1 MTIDSP
7 GFWDTLWALV
17 PLGLAGAFSWL
28 PVTGV
33 VVLLVAGTGMRRV
46 WAFVVGRVFGLALI
60 TVAFV
65 AGARA
70 LPAPRSVGL
79 PEGPLVAG
87 AEVFAGIALVAV
99 GALTFLRRDRERSRA
114 ESAWQRRMGEAS
126 LPAVFLTSVVVDL
139 QPKGLV
145 LGLSS
150 GVVLR
155 AGSMPFVEAVV
166 AVVLYLALAAS
177 SVLVPVVA
185 TYAAP
190 VRTRRWLRA
199 TQAWLERNGSVL
211 TAAVLALVGV
221 VLVVDGL
228 GRF

>member
-1 MTIDSP
+1 MTDEP
-7 GFWDTLWALV
+7 GFWDTLVALI

-33 VVLLVAGTGMRRV
+33 VVLLLAGSGMARV

-70 LPAPRSVGL
+70 LPTPRSAPTL
-79 PEGPLVAG
+79 EGPVVAG
-87 AEVFAGIALVAV
+87 AEVFAGVALVVV
-99 GALTFLRRDRERSRA
+99 GAVTWVRREVARSK
-114 ESAWQRRMGEAS
+114 EEPAWQRRLGEAS
-126 LPAVFLTSVVVDL
+126 LPAVFLTSVIVDL

-150 GVVLR
+150 GVVVR
-155 AGSMPFVEAVV
+155 AGSMPIPEAVI
-166 AVVLYLALAAS
+166 VLLVYLAIASS
-177 SVLVPVVA
+177 SVLLPVLA

-190 VRTRRWLRA
+190 SRTRRWLEA
-199 TQAWLERNGSVL
+199 AQDWLDAHGRTITAVVL
-211 TAAVLALVGV
+211 VLVGL

-228 GRF
+228 RRF

>member
-1 MTIDSP
+1 VVSEDA

-28 PVTGV
+28 PLTGL
-33 VVLLVAGTGMRRV
+33 VLLLLAGSGMARV
-46 WAFVVGRVFGLALI
+46 WAFVAGRVFGLALI

-70 LPAPRSVGL
+70 LPVPRSAPSL
-79 PEGPLVAG
+79 EGPVVAG
-87 AEVFAGIALVAV
+87 AEVTVGVALVAV
-99 GALTFLRRDRERSRA
+99 GLVAWLRRNRERS
-114 ESAWQRRMGEAS
+114 EPAWRRRLSEAS
-126 LPAVFLTSVVVDL
+126 VPAVFLTSVVVDL

-145 LGLSS
+145 LGLAS
-150 GVVLR
+150 GVVVR
-155 AGSMPFVEAVV
+155 AGSMPVAEAVL
-166 AVVLYLALAAS
+166 AVVLYLAVAAS
-177 SVLVPVVA
+177 SVLLPLVA

-190 VRTRRWLRA
+190 AGTRRWLRA
-199 TQAWLERNGSVL
+199 AQSWLDDYGSFL
-211 TAAVLALVGV
+211 TAVVAALVGV